1 MIPQHD
7 LATRLAQLGDE
18 LDFDDD
24 PRLPDRVLARLHGP
38 APGPSRKRVLIGIAA
53 AVLTA
58 STAVVAVPDARHAV
72 ARWFG
77 LAGVDIRIE
86 PDLSLPPPSPTFD
99 APGPG
104 ESRVVVVDGH
114 EVLVS
119 AVSGALDE
127 ILIGKSVGASEQVTQ
142 LDVDGRVGLWVSGGP
157 HEVMYVALDGTVL
170 VERVAAN
177 TLLWQ
182 DGDVLYRVEGFT
194 DLAAAVAFAKGV
206 PGT

>member
-1 MIPQHD
+1 MIHEHD
-7 LATRLAQLGDE
+7 LAARLAQLGDD
-18 LDFDDD
+18 LALDDD
-24 PRLPDRVLARLHGP
+24 SRLPDRVLARLDEP
-38 APGPSRKRVLIGIAA
+38 APRRSRTRVLIGIAA
-53 AVLTA
+53 ALLVV
-58 STAVVAVPDARHAV
+58 STVVVAIPDARHAV

-77 LAGVDIRIE
+77 LGGVDIRVE
-86 PDLSLPPPSPTFD
+86 PDLSLPPRSPSFD

-127 ILIGKSVGASEQVTQ
+127 ILLRKSVGNSEQVRQ
-142 LDVDGRVGLWVSGGP
+142 LDVDGHVGLWVSGGS
-157 HEVMYVALDGTVL
+157 HEVMYFALDGAVL

-182 DGDVLYRVEGFT
+182 DGEVLYRVEGFA
-194 DLAAAVAFAKGV
+194 DLPDALAFAKGV